1 MKGLLGPIKWSA
13 GLLLFSAVVIVT
25 FLVVTPLAQLI
36 SPRGSIEIAP
46 ASPIP
51 GAVFRFAVIGDYG
64 DGSTNE
70 AHVAAL
76 VNSWNPDF
84 IITTG
89 DNNYPSGEASTIDDH
104 IGQFY
109 SAYIG
114 NYIGEYGSGS
124 LSNRFWPSLGN
135 HDWQSMACD
144 DDGCQ
149 GPYLDYFTLP
159 GNERYYDVDLGLVH
173 LFALNSD
180 FTEPDGVTVDSIQA
194 NWLREELAGSTACFD
209 VVFSHVPPYSSG
221 HHGSGE
227 HMRWS
232 FAAWGADVVLS
243 GHDHTYER
251 IEADG
256 ILYFVNGLGGQSRYG
271 FANEGE
277 LPPGVTSQARFS
289 REFGAMLVTVT
300 TSSLTTQFY
309 DVAGGLIDQYTLE
322 EACEIG
328 LFRLYVPS
336 VADGTEP

>member
-1 MKGLLGPIKWSA
+1 MKGLLRPTKWSA
-13 GLLLFSAVVIVT
+13 GLLLCSAVVIVA

-36 SPRGSIEIAP
+36 SPGGSIEIAP

-114 NYIGEYGSGS
+114 DYAGEYGPGS

-144 DDGCQ
+144 DDGCH

-180 FTEPDGVTVDSIQA
+180 FAEPDGVSADSVQA
-194 NWLREELAGSTACFD
+194 NWLREELSGSTACFD
-209 VVFSHVPPYSSG
+209 VVYFHHPPYSSG
-221 HHGSGE
+221 AHGSTVE
-227 HMRWS
+227 MQWP
-232 FAAWGADVVLS
+232 FAAWGADMVIS
-243 GHDHTYER
+243 GHEHSYER
-251 IEADG
+251 LDASGLAYI
-256 ILYFVNGLGGQSRYG
+256 VNGLGGRSKYG
-271 FANEGE
+271 FPNVGE
-277 LPPGVTSQARFS
+277 LPPGVTSVVRYN
-289 REFGAMLVTVT
+289 EEYGAMLVTVAE
-300 TSSLTTQFY
+300 SGLTAQFY
-309 DVAGGLIDQYTLE
+309 NVDGVLIDQYELE
-322 EACEIG
+322 KDCEVG
-328 LFRLYVPS
+328 SFRVYMPTV
-336 VADGTEP
+336 VDN

>member
-1 MKGLLGPIKWSA
+1 LA
-13 GLLLFSAVVIVT
+13 IVT
-25 FLVVTPLAQLI
+25 FFVVSPFAQLI
-36 SPRGSIEIAP
+36 SPGGPMAIAP

-51 GAVFRFAVIGDYG
+51 GAIFRFAVIGDYG
-64 DGSTNE
+64 DGSSNE
-70 AHVAAL
+70 ARVAAL
-76 VNSWNPDF
+76 VNSWKPDF

-114 NYIGEYGSGS
+114 DYDGAYGPGG

-135 HDWQSMACD
+135 HDWYSMACD
-144 DDGCQ
+144 EDGCR

-159 GNERYYDVDLGLVH
+159 GNERYYDVDLGLLH

-180 FTEPDGVTVDSIQA
+180 FAEPEGVTADSIQA
-194 NWLREELAGSTACFD
+194 NWLREELAASTACFD

-221 HHGSGE
+221 RHGSGVY
-227 HMRWS
+227 MRWP
-232 FAAWGADVVLS
+232 FAAWGADVILS

-271 FANEGE
+271 FAHEGE

-300 TSSLTTQFY
+300 TSSLTAQFY
-309 DVAGGLIDQYTLE
+309 QADGVLIDQYE
-322 EACEIG
+322 MEKDCVVG
-328 LFRLYVPS
+328 SFQLYEPS
-336 VADGTEP
+336 VLDY